1 MSNKHKLVI
10 SIVILVSLWAPTPAR
25 ADNDY
30 LQAPEGFKLIAE
42 APGVQLYQKSYKDGA
57 PDYVQ
62 VIDLS
67 LGAQLV
73 PLHGG
78 IAEARPE
85 KGVYGGADPRF
96 FSKSLQKYWTK
107 LTSLYPDAFCITN
120 GQFFYMREYPT
131 RLPFPLRVNDQV
143 ITDGYDLQGFPNQK
157 LLLLLWPGKADI
169 VPLEKDTL
177 YETSATHAVAGLTED
192 ARKSPTKH
200 VGRTFV
206 GIDDRNGDGQS
217 ELVLVLSTRTARQKD
232 AAAALRS
239 FGADRVMMLD
249 GGGSAQLACQG
260 VDYVASERL
269 LPQVLGVVAAPVFEA
284 PLFDHPSTEQ
294 AIPIKEEFQESEQL
308 IARTDNNDTQNSE
321 PGADQQLASTVQQ
334 QATLH
339 ASPGS
344 LELEN
349 VIWVPASIL
358 PLAFILLLVV
368 ERVRRNAY

>member
-1 MSNKHKLVI
+1 MSNKYQLVI
-10 SIVILVSLWAPTPAR
+10 GIVILVSLWAPTPVL
-25 ADNDY
+25 ADADR

-42 APGVQLYQKSYKDGA
+42 APGVQLYRKSYNNGA

-62 VIDLS
+62 IINLS

-85 KGVYGGADPRF
+85 KGVYGGSDPRF
-96 FSKSLQKYWTK
+96 YSKSLQKYWAE
-107 LTSLYPDAFCITN
+107 LTSLHPNAFCVTN
-120 GQFFYMREYPT
+120 GQFFYMPEYPT
-131 RLPFPLRVNDQV
+131 RLPFPLRLNNQV
-143 ITDGYDLQGFPNQK
+143 ISDGYDLRGFPDQK
-157 LLLLLWPGKADI
+157 LLLLLWSGKADI
-169 VPLEKDTL
+169 VPLERETL
-177 YETSATHAVAGLTED
+177 YNTLATHAVAGLSED
-192 ARKSPTKH
+192 ARKSPTKY

-206 GIDDRNGDGQS
+206 GIDDRDGDGQS
-217 ELVLVLSTRTARQKD
+217 ELVLVFSTRSARQKD
-232 AAAALRS
+232 AAAVLRS

-269 LPQVLGVVAAPVFEA
+269 LPQVLGVVAAPIFDD
-284 PLFDHPSTEQ
+284 PLIERTSTEQ
-294 AIPIKEEFQESEQL
+294 MIPINGESLESEQL
-308 IARTDNNDTQNSE
+308 IAQTDEVEINSPA
-321 PGADQQLASTVQQ
+321 PGADPQPAIAPQQEAALY
-334 QATLH
+334 
-339 ASPGS
+339 ASPDS

-368 ERVRRNAY
+368 ERMRRNAY